1 VSSGKASWKLLH
13 LKNRFMKFFDVC
25 FEGSMRETEICNLRA
40 LFRQHFTIEIDEF
53 KRETNGKIMKHDE
66 S

>member
-1 VSSGKASWKLLH
+1 
-13 LKNRFMKFFDVC
+13 MKFFDVC

>member
-1 VSSGKASWKLLH
+1 
-13 LKNRFMKFFDVC
+13 MKFFDVY

-40 LFRQHFTIEIDEF
+40 LFRQHFKIEIDEF
-53 KRETNGKIMKHDE
+53 KRETSGKIMKHDE

>member
-1 VSSGKASWKLLH
+1 
-13 LKNRFMKFFDVC
+13 MKFFDVY

-40 LFRQHFTIEIDEF
+40 LFGQHFTLEIDEF
-53 KRETNGKIMKHDE
+53 KRETIKKYIMKHDE